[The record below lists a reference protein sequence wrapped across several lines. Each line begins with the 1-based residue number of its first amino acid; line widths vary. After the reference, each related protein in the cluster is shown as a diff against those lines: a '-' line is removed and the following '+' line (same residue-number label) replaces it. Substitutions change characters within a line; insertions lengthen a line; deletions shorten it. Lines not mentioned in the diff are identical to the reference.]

1 MQKLLKFF
9 HWELTLIVLFSID
22 VSLEWNGKTIE
33 EQVFWFDNESDPSLN
48 SNVFEM
54 ATAVV
59 QKHFPGE
66 FGSETL
72 VRRVVDKILRE
83 TELKKNEEGNMVV
96 WL

>member
-1 MQKLLKFF
+1 MTSLKERFTVF
-9 HWELTLIVLFSID
+9 YPFLSID
-22 VSLEWNGKTIE
+22 VSLDWNGKKIE

-48 SNVFEM
+48 SNVFEI

-83 TELKKNEEGNMVV
+83 TELKKDEEGMV
-96 WL
+96 WP